1 MFITALSTIA
11 RSNKGMDKEEVVHV
25 NNEILPRHKN
35 IAIMPFVTTW
45 MDLEKLSY

>member
-1 MFITALSTIA
+1 MFIKALSTIV
-11 RSNKGMDKEEVVHV
+11 RSNKGMDKEEMIHV